1 MQRSKTLDIS
11 LIMLGAGDSTRFE
24 LPVKKQFIRLKNE
37 PLWLVATKNLSSF
50 YPFKKVL
57 IASNHSEYLKKFAPD
72 YDYVIGGKTRSA
84 SLKNALEAIN
94 TEFVMVSDVARV
106 CISQKLFSRLIE
118 NAYNADCVSP
128 ALRVNDTTLYE
139 DKALQ
144 REQIK
149 LIQTPQLSR
158 TALLKQ
164 ALAQNKEFTDDS
176 TAMASLG
183 AKICF
188 VEGEEKAL
196 KITFKEDLKK
206 LDLPAPESEFFC
218 GNGFD
223 VHCFGEKRP
232 LLLGGVKVHKDKG
245 LKAHSDG
252 DVLTHS
258 LIDALL
264 GAASLGDIG
273 ELFPDTKAEFKNADS
288 IKLLQIAYKKVQE
301 VGFELVNAD
310 ITVLAQQP
318 KLSEFKAQ
326 IAAHLAKSLNVDEF
340 RINVKATTT
349 EKLGFIG
356 REEGIGVLATVNLKY
371 FDWTKL

>member
-11 LIMLGAGDSTRFE
+11 LVMLAAGDSTRFK
-24 LPVKKQFIRLKNE
+24 LPTKKQFIRLKNE

-50 YPFKKVL
+50 YPFKKIIIV
-57 IASNHSEYLKKFAPD
+57 SNHSTYLKKFAPH
-72 YDYVIGGKTRSA
+72 YDFVIGGKTRST
-84 SLKNALEAIN
+84 SLKNALHHID

-106 CISQKLFSRLIE
+106 CISKKLFLRLIE
-118 NAYNADCVSP
+118 NAENADCISP
-128 ALRVNDTTLYE
+128 ALGVNDTTLYE

-149 LIQTPQLSR
+149 LIQTPQISR

-183 AKICF
+183 AKIRF
-188 VEGEEKAL
+188 VEGEENAL

-232 LLLGGVKVHKDKG
+232 LILGGVKVHKDKG

-326 IAAHLAKSLNVDEF
+326 IATHLAKSLKVDEF

-371 FDWTKL
+371 FDWTRL